1 MKCAPGERSAFR
13 AFHLAVESLVPQV
26 IGDAA
31 RTTHGK
37 APQKDLQDQH
47 NTGRGRWIQPE
58 SPACWDQQDQPSS
71 GFVPAKQF
79 DPGLKSCR
87 AADHNQRDLKNPSQG
102 LMVPAVSGRVVFL
115 PALTLMLDAEA
126 PAKPTEQNNGL
137 PQAANAEQR
146 RIAAIDIGTNSF
158 HLLVAAVDPTLRTF
172 RIIQAEKV
180 TTRLGERDPVTG
192 ELTAAAMQ
200 RGYET
205 LRQFRDLSAS
215 HQVEQI
221 VTAATSAVREAPNGR
236 DFLQTV
242 LDDLDMEV
250 DLVSGPE
257 EARLIYLGVL
267 SGMPFGDR
275 PHLLLDIGGG
285 STELILADGRDARAL
300 TSTRVGAVRLQRDF
314 VRDDPMPPKRR
325 AFLQAFIQ
333 GSLEPAVDKVRRRI
347 KPGERPVLVAT
358 SGTAMA
364 IGSLAASEE
373 ERPPRKLHGYRLT
386 RERLDRVVDR
396 LITMTPAQRRELAP
410 INDRRAEIIV
420 PGALILQTTMKML
433 GVEDLVL
440 SERALREGLIVDWML
455 RHGLLEDR
463 FSFQSSIRQRTVIHQ
478 VQRFAVNQ
486 SRAERVA
493 NHALSLFDAT
503 GGVMHDDSGE
513 GRELLWAAAML
524 HSCGQHINISA
535 YHKHS
540 WYLIR
545 HGELLGYSE
554 AEHLMVAAI
563 ARYHR
568 RSLPK
573 KRHESWQVLATRE
586 NRRCVHQMAILLRLA
601 AALDRRPEP
610 VISALRIHAV
620 KGVLH
625 LELVPDRV
633 NQNVSLEQWSL
644 ESCSEVV
651 WEAVGVKLRVSVQG

>member
-1 MKCAPGERSAFR
+1 MAS
-13 AFHLAVESLVPQV
+13 
-26 IGDAA
+26 
-31 RTTHGK
+31 
-37 APQKDLQDQH
+37 
-47 NTGRGRWIQPE
+47 
-58 SPACWDQQDQPSS
+58 
-71 GFVPAKQF
+71 
-79 DPGLKSCR
+79 
-87 AADHNQRDLKNPSQG
+87 
-102 LMVPAVSGRVVFL
+102 AVSVRVDFIA
-115 PALTLMLDAEA
+115 ALTLMLDAKA
-126 PAKPTEQNNGL
+126 PAQPTEQNNGAS
-137 PQAANAEQR
+137 QAVNADQR

-158 HLLVAAVDPTLRTF
+158 HLLVAAVDPKLRTF
-172 RIIQAEKV
+172 RIIQAEKA
-180 TTRLGERDPVTG
+180 TTRLGERDPETG
-192 ELTAAAMQ
+192 ELTEAAMQ
-200 RGYET
+200 RGLET
-205 LRQFRDLSAS
+205 LRQFRDLAAS
-215 HQVEQI
+215 HRVEQI

-236 DFLQTV
+236 DFLQTI
-242 LDDLDMEV
+242 LDDLGMEV

-314 VRDDPMPPKRR
+314 VRDDPMPPQRR
-325 AFLQAFIQ
+325 SFLQAFIQ

-347 KPGERPVLVAT
+347 KPGETPVLVAT

-373 ERPPRKLHGYRLT
+373 ERPPRKLHGYRVT
-386 RERLDRVVDR
+386 RQSLNQVVDR

-433 GVEDLVL
+433 GVEEFVL

-455 RHGLLEDR
+455 RQGLLEDR
-463 FSFQSSIRQRTVIHQ
+463 FSFQSSIRQRTVLHQ

-486 SRAERVA
+486 IRAERVA
-493 NHALSLFDAT
+493 SHALSLYDAT
-503 GGVMHDDSGE
+503 RGVMHDDSGE

-524 HSCGQHINISA
+524 HTCGQHINISA
-535 YHKHS
+535 YHKHT

-573 KRHESWQVLATRE
+573 KRHESWQLVATRD
-586 NRRCVHQMAILLRLA
+586 NRRCVHQMALLLRLA

-620 KGVLH
+620 KGSLD
-625 LELVPDRV
+625 LEIVPERV

-644 ESCSEVV
+644 EGCAEVV
-651 WEAVGVKLRVSVQG
+651 KEAVGVNLRVRVQG

>member
-1 MKCAPGERSAFR
+1 MAS
-13 AFHLAVESLVPQV
+13 
-26 IGDAA
+26 
-31 RTTHGK
+31 
-37 APQKDLQDQH
+37 
-47 NTGRGRWIQPE
+47 
-58 SPACWDQQDQPSS
+58 
-71 GFVPAKQF
+71 
-79 DPGLKSCR
+79 
-87 AADHNQRDLKNPSQG
+87 
-102 LMVPAVSGRVVFL
+102 AVSGRVDFIA
-115 PALTLMLDAEA
+115 ALTLMLDAKA
-126 PAKPTEQNNGL
+126 PAQPTEQNNGAS
-137 PQAANAEQR
+137 QAVNADQR

-158 HLLVAAVDPTLRTF
+158 HLLVAAVDPKLRTF
-172 RIIQAEKV
+172 RIIQAEKA
-180 TTRLGERDPVTG
+180 TTRLGERDPETG
-192 ELTAAAMQ
+192 ELTEAAMQ
-200 RGYET
+200 RGLET
-205 LRQFRDLSAS
+205 LRQFRDLAAS
-215 HQVEQI
+215 HRVEQI

-236 DFLQTV
+236 DFLQTI
-242 LDDLDMEV
+242 LDDLGMEV

-314 VRDDPMPPKRR
+314 VRDDPMPPQRR
-325 AFLQAFIQ
+325 SFLKAFIQ

-347 KPGERPVLVAT
+347 KPGETPVLVAT

-373 ERPPRKLHGYRLT
+373 ERPPRKLHGYRVT
-386 RERLDRVVDR
+386 RQRLDNVVDR

-433 GVEDLVL
+433 GVEDFVL

-455 RHGLLEDR
+455 RQGLLEDR

-493 NHALSLFDAT
+493 SHALSLYDAT
-503 GGVMHDDSGE
+503 RGVMHDDSGE

-524 HSCGQHINISA
+524 HTCGQHINISA
-535 YHKHS
+535 YHKHT

-573 KRHESWQVLATRE
+573 KRHESWQLVATRD
-586 NRRCVHQMAILLRLA
+586 NRRCVHQMALLLRLA

-620 KGVLH
+620 KGSLD
-625 LELVPDRV
+625 LEIVPERV

-644 ESCSEVV
+644 EGCAEVV
-651 WEAVGVKLRVSVQG
+651 KEAVGVNLRVRVQG

>member
-1 MKCAPGERSAFR
+1 
-13 AFHLAVESLVPQV
+13 
-26 IGDAA
+26 
-31 RTTHGK
+31 
-37 APQKDLQDQH
+37 
-47 NTGRGRWIQPE
+47 
-58 SPACWDQQDQPSS
+58 
-71 GFVPAKQF
+71 
-79 DPGLKSCR
+79 
-87 AADHNQRDLKNPSQG
+87 
-102 LMVPAVSGRVVFL
+102 
-115 PALTLMLDAEA
+115 MLDAVSESTA
-126 PAKPTEQNNGL
+126 PAGSQPTRSSAQT
-137 PQAANAEQR
+137 R
-146 RIAAIDIGTNSF
+146 RVAAIDIGTNST
-158 HLLVAAVDPTLRTF
+158 HLLVASVDTTLGTF
-172 RIIQAEKV
+172 SIEQAEKS
-180 TTRLGERDPVTG
+180 TTRLGERDPDSG
-192 ELTAAAMQ
+192 ELTSAGMQ

-205 LRQFRDLSAS
+205 LRRFRDLAIS
-215 HQVEQI
+215 HDVEQI

-236 DFLQTV
+236 EFLQSIQDG
-242 LDDLDMEV
+242 LGMDV

-267 SGMPFGDR
+267 SGMSFGDR

-314 VRDDPMPPKRR
+314 VKDDPIPPQRR
-325 AFLQAFIQ
+325 SFLQAFIQ
-333 GSLEPAVDKVRRRI
+333 GSLEPAVDKVHRRI
-347 KPGERPVLVAT
+347 KPGEIPVLVAT

-364 IGSLAASEE
+364 IGALAASEDD
-373 ERPPRKLHGYRLT
+373 RPPLKLHGYRVS
-386 RERLDRVVDR
+386 RQRLDRVVEK
-396 LITMTPAQRRELAP
+396 LVTMTPEQRRDLSP

-420 PGALILQTTMKML
+420 PGALILQTTMQML
-433 GVEDLVL
+433 GVDELVL

-486 SRAERVA
+486 RRAERVA
-493 NHALSLFDAT
+493 THALSLYDAT
-503 GGVMHDDSGE
+503 EGLMHQDDGQ

-524 HSCGQHINISA
+524 HACGQHINLSA

-573 KRHESWQVLATRE
+573 KRHESWQALVTRD
-586 NRRCVHQMAILLRLA
+586 NRRRVSEMALLLRLA

-610 VISALRIHAV
+610 VVASLRV
-620 KGVLH
+620 NTTPDVLD
-625 LELVPDRV
+625 LVLVPERL
-633 NQNVSLEQWSL
+633 NQNLSLEQWSL
-644 ESCSEVV
+644 ESCAEVV
-651 WEAVGVKLRVSVQG
+651 REASGVKLRVSVQG

>member
-1 MKCAPGERSAFR
+1 MAS
-13 AFHLAVESLVPQV
+13 
-26 IGDAA
+26 
-31 RTTHGK
+31 
-37 APQKDLQDQH
+37 
-47 NTGRGRWIQPE
+47 
-58 SPACWDQQDQPSS
+58 
-71 GFVPAKQF
+71 
-79 DPGLKSCR
+79 
-87 AADHNQRDLKNPSQG
+87 
-102 LMVPAVSGRVVFL
+102 AVSGRVDFIA
-115 PALTLMLDAEA
+115 ALTLMLDAKA
-126 PAKPTEQNNGL
+126 PAQPTEQNNGAS
-137 PQAANAEQR
+137 QAVNADQR

-158 HLLVAAVDPTLRTF
+158 HLLVAAVDPKLRTF
-172 RIIQAEKV
+172 RIIQAEKA
-180 TTRLGERDPVTG
+180 TTRLGERDPETG

-200 RGYET
+200 RGLET
-205 LRQFRDLSAS
+205 LRQFRDLAAS
-215 HQVEQI
+215 HRVEQI

-236 DFLQTV
+236 DFLQTI
-242 LDDLDMEV
+242 LDDLGMEV

-267 SGMPFGDR
+267 SGMPFGAR

-314 VRDDPMPPKRR
+314 VRDDPMPPQRR
-325 AFLQAFIQ
+325 SFLQAFIQ

-347 KPGERPVLVAT
+347 KPGETPVLVAT

-373 ERPPRKLHGYRLT
+373 ERPPRKLHGYRVT
-386 RERLDRVVDR
+386 RQSLNQVVDR

-433 GVEDLVL
+433 GVEEFVL

-455 RHGLLEDR
+455 RQGLLEDR
-463 FSFQSSIRQRTVIHQ
+463 FSFQSSIRQRTVLHQ

-493 NHALSLFDAT
+493 SHALSLYDAT
-503 GGVMHDDSGE
+503 RGVMHDDSGE

-524 HSCGQHINISA
+524 HTCGQHINISA
-535 YHKHS
+535 YHKHT

-573 KRHESWQVLATRE
+573 KRHESWQLVATRD
-586 NRRCVHQMAILLRLA
+586 NRRCVHQMALLLRLA

-620 KGVLH
+620 KGSLD
-625 LELVPDRV
+625 LEIVPERV

-644 ESCSEVV
+644 EGCAEVV
-651 WEAVGVKLRVSVQG
+651 KEAVGVNLRVRVQG

>member
-1 MKCAPGERSAFR
+1 MAS
-13 AFHLAVESLVPQV
+13 
-26 IGDAA
+26 
-31 RTTHGK
+31 
-37 APQKDLQDQH
+37 
-47 NTGRGRWIQPE
+47 
-58 SPACWDQQDQPSS
+58 
-71 GFVPAKQF
+71 
-79 DPGLKSCR
+79 
-87 AADHNQRDLKNPSQG
+87 
-102 LMVPAVSGRVVFL
+102 AVSVRVDFIA
-115 PALTLMLDAEA
+115 ALTLMLDAKA
-126 PAKPTEQNNGL
+126 PAQPTEQNNGAS
-137 PQAANAEQR
+137 QAVNADQR

-158 HLLVAAVDPTLRTF
+158 HLLVAAVDPKLRTF
-172 RIIQAEKV
+172 RIIQAEKA
-180 TTRLGERDPVTG
+180 TTRLGERDPETG

-200 RGYET
+200 RGLET
-205 LRQFRDLSAS
+205 LRQFRDLAAS
-215 HQVEQI
+215 HRVEQI

-236 DFLQTV
+236 DFLQTI
-242 LDDLDMEV
+242 LDDLGMEV

-314 VRDDPMPPKRR
+314 VRDDPMPPQRR
-325 AFLQAFIQ
+325 SFLQAFIQ

-347 KPGERPVLVAT
+347 KPGETPVLVAT

-373 ERPPRKLHGYRLT
+373 ERPPRKLHGYCVT
-386 RERLDRVVDR
+386 RQRLDQVVDR

-433 GVEDLVL
+433 GVEEFVL

-455 RHGLLEDR
+455 RQGLLEDR
-463 FSFQSSIRQRTVIHQ
+463 FSFQSSIRQRTVLHQ

-493 NHALSLFDAT
+493 SHALSLYDAT
-503 GGVMHDDSGE
+503 RGVMHDDSGE

-524 HSCGQHINISA
+524 HTCGQHINISA
-535 YHKHS
+535 YHKHT

-573 KRHESWQVLATRE
+573 KRHESWQLVATRD
-586 NRRCVHQMAILLRLA
+586 NRRCVHQMALLLRLA

-620 KGVLH
+620 KGSLD
-625 LELVPDRV
+625 LEIVPERV

-644 ESCSEVV
+644 EGCAEVV
-651 WEAVGVKLRVSVQG
+651 KEAVGVNLRVRVQG

>member
-1 MKCAPGERSAFR
+1 MAS
-13 AFHLAVESLVPQV
+13 
-26 IGDAA
+26 
-31 RTTHGK
+31 
-37 APQKDLQDQH
+37 
-47 NTGRGRWIQPE
+47 
-58 SPACWDQQDQPSS
+58 
-71 GFVPAKQF
+71 
-79 DPGLKSCR
+79 
-87 AADHNQRDLKNPSQG
+87 
-102 LMVPAVSGRVVFL
+102 AVSGRVDFIA
-115 PALTLMLDAEA
+115 ALTLMLDAKA
-126 PAKPTEQNNGL
+126 PAQPTEQNNGAS
-137 PQAANAEQR
+137 QAVNADQC

-158 HLLVAAVDPTLRTF
+158 HLLVAAVDPKLRTF
-172 RIIQAEKV
+172 RIIQAEKA
-180 TTRLGERDPVTG
+180 TTRLGERDPETG

-200 RGYET
+200 RGLDT
-205 LRQFRDLSAS
+205 LRQFRDLAAS
-215 HQVEQI
+215 HRVEQI

-236 DFLQTV
+236 DFLQTI
-242 LDDLDMEV
+242 LDDLGMEV

-314 VRDDPMPPKRR
+314 VRDDPMPPQRR
-325 AFLQAFIQ
+325 SFLQAFIQ

-347 KPGERPVLVAT
+347 RPGETPVLVAT

-373 ERPPRKLHGYRLT
+373 ERPPRKLHGYRVT
-386 RERLDRVVDR
+386 RQSLNQVVDR

-433 GVEDLVL
+433 GVEEFVL

-455 RHGLLEDR
+455 RQGLLEDR
-463 FSFQSSIRQRTVIHQ
+463 FSFQSSIRQRTVLHQ

-493 NHALSLFDAT
+493 SHALSLYDAT
-503 GGVMHDDSGE
+503 RGVMHDDSGE

-535 YHKHS
+535 YHKHT

-573 KRHESWQVLATRE
+573 KRHESWQLVATRD
-586 NRRCVHQMAILLRLA
+586 NRRCVHQMALLLRLA

-620 KGVLH
+620 KGSLD
-625 LELVPDRV
+625 LEIVPERV

-644 ESCSEVV
+644 EGCAEVV
-651 WEAVGVKLRVSVQG
+651 KEAVGVNLRVRVQG

>member
-1 MKCAPGERSAFR
+1 MA
-13 AFHLAVESLVPQV
+13 
-26 IGDAA
+26 
-31 RTTHGK
+31 T
-37 APQKDLQDQH
+37 
-47 NTGRGRWIQPE
+47 
-58 SPACWDQQDQPSS
+58 
-71 GFVPAKQF
+71 
-79 DPGLKSCR
+79 
-87 AADHNQRDLKNPSQG
+87 
-102 LMVPAVSGRVVFL
+102 AVSGRVDFIA
-115 PALTLMLDAEA
+115 ALTLMLDAKA
-126 PAKPTEQNNGL
+126 PAQPTEQNNGVS
-137 PQAANAEQR
+137 QAVNADLR

-158 HLLVAAVDPTLRTF
+158 HLLVAAVDPKLRTF
-172 RIIQAEKV
+172 RIIQAEKA
-180 TTRLGERDPVTG
+180 TTRLGERDPETG
-192 ELTAAAMQ
+192 ELTEAAMQ
-200 RGYET
+200 RGLET
-205 LRQFRDLSAS
+205 LRQFRDLAAS
-215 HQVEQI
+215 HRVEQI

-236 DFLQTV
+236 DFLQTI
-242 LDDLDMEV
+242 LDDLGMEV

-314 VRDDPMPPKRR
+314 VRDDPMPPQRR
-325 AFLQAFIQ
+325 SFLQAFIQ

-347 KPGERPVLVAT
+347 KPGETPVLVAT

-373 ERPPRKLHGYRLT
+373 ERPPRKLHGYCVT
-386 RERLDRVVDR
+386 RQSLNQVVDR
-396 LITMTPAQRRELAP
+396 LITMTPAQRRDLAP

-433 GVEDLVL
+433 GVGEFVL

-455 RHGLLEDR
+455 RQGLLEDR
-463 FSFQSSIRQRTVIHQ
+463 FSFQSSIRQRTVLHQ

-493 NHALSLFDAT
+493 SHALSLYDAT
-503 GGVMHDDSGE
+503 RGVMHDDSGE

-524 HSCGQHINISA
+524 HTCGQHINISA
-535 YHKHS
+535 YHKHT

-573 KRHESWQVLATRE
+573 KRHESWQLVATRD
-586 NRRCVHQMAILLRLA
+586 NRRCVHQMALLLRLA

-620 KGVLH
+620 KGSLD
-625 LELVPDRV
+625 LEIVPERV

-644 ESCSEVV
+644 EGCAEVV
-651 WEAVGVKLRVSVQG
+651 KEAVGVNLRVRVQG

>member
-1 MKCAPGERSAFR
+1 MAS
-13 AFHLAVESLVPQV
+13 
-26 IGDAA
+26 
-31 RTTHGK
+31 
-37 APQKDLQDQH
+37 
-47 NTGRGRWIQPE
+47 
-58 SPACWDQQDQPSS
+58 
-71 GFVPAKQF
+71 
-79 DPGLKSCR
+79 
-87 AADHNQRDLKNPSQG
+87 
-102 LMVPAVSGRVVFL
+102 AVSVRVDFIA
-115 PALTLMLDAEA
+115 ALTLMLDAKA
-126 PAKPTEQNNGL
+126 PAQPTEQNNGAS
-137 PQAANAEQR
+137 QAVNADQR

-158 HLLVAAVDPTLRTF
+158 HLLVAAVDPKLRTF
-172 RIIQAEKV
+172 RIIQAEKA
-180 TTRLGERDPVTG
+180 TTRLGERDPETG
-192 ELTAAAMQ
+192 ELTEAAMQ
-200 RGYET
+200 RGLET
-205 LRQFRDLSAS
+205 LRQFRDLAAS
-215 HQVEQI
+215 HRVEQI

-236 DFLQTV
+236 DFLQTI
-242 LDDLDMEV
+242 LDDLGMEV

-314 VRDDPMPPKRR
+314 VRDDPMPPQRR
-325 AFLQAFIQ
+325 SFLQAFIQ

-347 KPGERPVLVAT
+347 KPGETPVLVAT

-373 ERPPRKLHGYRLT
+373 ERPPRKLHGYCVT
-386 RERLDRVVDR
+386 RQSLNQVVDR

-433 GVEDLVL
+433 GVEEFVL

-455 RHGLLEDR
+455 RQGLLEDR
-463 FSFQSSIRQRTVIHQ
+463 FSFQSSIRQRTVLHQ

-493 NHALSLFDAT
+493 SHALSLYDAT
-503 GGVMHDDSGE
+503 RGVMHDDSGE

-524 HSCGQHINISA
+524 HACGQHINISA
-535 YHKHS
+535 YHKHT

-573 KRHESWQVLATRE
+573 KRHESWQLVATRD
-586 NRRCVHQMAILLRLA
+586 NRRCVHQMALLLRLA

-620 KGVLH
+620 KGSLD
-625 LELVPDRV
+625 LEIVPERV

-644 ESCSEVV
+644 EGCAEVV
-651 WEAVGVKLRVSVQG
+651 KEAVGVNLRVRVQG

>member
-1 MKCAPGERSAFR
+1 MPEGETAAPVPGASTAMALSA
-13 AFHLAVESLVPQV
+13 
-26 IGDAA
+26 
-31 RTTHGK
+31 
-37 APQKDLQDQH
+37 
-47 NTGRGRWIQPE
+47 TGR
-58 SPACWDQQDQPSS
+58 
-71 GFVPAKQF
+71 
-79 DPGLKSCR
+79 
-87 AADHNQRDLKNPSQG
+87 SQSING
-102 LMVPAVSGRVVFL
+102 HSFRRV
-115 PALTLMLDAEA
+115 
-126 PAKPTEQNNGL
+126 
-137 PQAANAEQR
+137 
-146 RIAAIDIGTNSF
+146 AAIDIGTNST
-158 HLLVAAVDPTLRTF
+158 HLLVASVDTTLRTF
-172 RIIQAEKV
+172 RIDQAEKS
-180 TTRLGERDPVTG
+180 TTRLGERDPDTG
-192 ELTAAAMQ
+192 HLADAAMQ

-205 LRQFRDLSAS
+205 LRRFRDLAAS

-236 DFLQTV
+236 DFLERIKEG
-242 LDDLDMEV
+242 LDLDV

-314 VRDDPMPPKRR
+314 VKDDPIPPQRR
-325 AFLQAFIQ
+325 AFLKAFIQ
-333 GSLEPAVDKVRRRI
+333 GSLEPAVDKVHRRI
-347 KPGERPVLVAT
+347 KPGEIPVLVAT

-364 IGSLAASEE
+364 IGALAASEDD
-373 ERPPRKLHGYRLT
+373 RPPLKLHGYRIS
-386 RERLDRVVDR
+386 RQRLDRVVEK
-396 LITMTPAQRRELAP
+396 LVEMSPEQRRDLAP

-420 PGALILQTTMKML
+420 PGALILQTTMQML
-433 GVEDLVL
+433 AVEELVL

-486 SRAERVA
+486 RRAERVA
-493 NHALSLFDAT
+493 SHALTLYDNT
-503 GGVMHDDSGE
+503 RGLMHQDSGE

-524 HSCGQHINISA
+524 HACGQHINLSA

-573 KRHESWQVLATRE
+573 KRHESWQALATRDD
-586 NRRCVHQMAILLRLA
+586 RRLVSEMALMLRLA

-610 VISALRIHAV
+610 VVESVR
-620 KGVLH
+620 VLASSGK
-625 LELVPDRV
+625 LKIELVPERL
-633 NQNVSLEQWSL
+633 NQNLSLEQWSL
-644 ESCSEVV
+644 ESCAEVLR
-651 WEAVGVKLRVSVQG
+651 EASGVKLIVSVQG

>member
-1 MKCAPGERSAFR
+1 
-13 AFHLAVESLVPQV
+13 
-26 IGDAA
+26 
-31 RTTHGK
+31 
-37 APQKDLQDQH
+37 
-47 NTGRGRWIQPE
+47 
-58 SPACWDQQDQPSS
+58 
-71 GFVPAKQF
+71 
-79 DPGLKSCR
+79 
-87 AADHNQRDLKNPSQG
+87 
-102 LMVPAVSGRVVFL
+102 
-115 PALTLMLDAEA
+115 MLDAEA

-158 HLLVAAVDPTLRTF
+158 HLLVAAVDPKLRTF
-172 RIIQAEKV
+172 RIIQAEKA
-180 TTRLGERDPVTG
+180 TTRLGERDPETG

-205 LRQFRDLSAS
+205 LRQFRDLAAS

-573 KRHESWQVLATRE
+573 KRHESWQVLGTRE

-651 WEAVGVKLRVSVQG
+651 REAVGVKLRVSVQG

>member
-1 MKCAPGERSAFR
+1 MAS
-13 AFHLAVESLVPQV
+13 
-26 IGDAA
+26 
-31 RTTHGK
+31 
-37 APQKDLQDQH
+37 
-47 NTGRGRWIQPE
+47 
-58 SPACWDQQDQPSS
+58 
-71 GFVPAKQF
+71 
-79 DPGLKSCR
+79 
-87 AADHNQRDLKNPSQG
+87 
-102 LMVPAVSGRVVFL
+102 AVSGRVDSIA
-115 PALTLMLDAEA
+115 ALTLMLDAKA
-126 PAKPTEQNNGL
+126 PAQPTEQNNGAS
-137 PQAANAEQR
+137 QAVNADQR

-158 HLLVAAVDPTLRTF
+158 HLLVAAVDPKLRTF
-172 RIIQAEKV
+172 RIIQAEKA
-180 TTRLGERDPVTG
+180 TTRLGERDPETG
-192 ELTAAAMQ
+192 ELTEAAMQ
-200 RGYET
+200 RGLET
-205 LRQFRDLSAS
+205 LRQFRDLAAS
-215 HQVEQI
+215 HRVEQI

-236 DFLQTV
+236 DFLQTI
-242 LDDLDMEV
+242 LDDLGMEV

-314 VRDDPMPPKRR
+314 VRDDPMPPQRR
-325 AFLQAFIQ
+325 SFLQAFIQ

-347 KPGERPVLVAT
+347 KPGETPVLVAT

-373 ERPPRKLHGYRLT
+373 ERPPRKLHGYRVT
-386 RERLDRVVDR
+386 RQSLNQVVDR
-396 LITMTPAQRRELAP
+396 LITMTPAQRRDLAP

-433 GVEDLVL
+433 GVGEFVL

-455 RHGLLEDR
+455 RQGLLEDR
-463 FSFQSSIRQRTVIHQ
+463 FSFQSSIRQRTVLHQ

-493 NHALSLFDAT
+493 SHALSLYDAT
-503 GGVMHDDSGE
+503 RGVMHDDSGE

-524 HSCGQHINISA
+524 HTCGQHINISA
-535 YHKHS
+535 YHKHT

-573 KRHESWQVLATRE
+573 KRHESWQLVATRD
-586 NRRCVHQMAILLRLA
+586 NRRCVHQMALLLRLA

-620 KGVLH
+620 KGSLD
-625 LELVPDRV
+625 LEIVPERV

-644 ESCSEVV
+644 EGCAEVV
-651 WEAVGVKLRVSVQG
+651 KEAVGVNLRVRVQG

>member
-1 MKCAPGERSAFR
+1 MAS
-13 AFHLAVESLVPQV
+13 
-26 IGDAA
+26 
-31 RTTHGK
+31 
-37 APQKDLQDQH
+37 
-47 NTGRGRWIQPE
+47 
-58 SPACWDQQDQPSS
+58 
-71 GFVPAKQF
+71 
-79 DPGLKSCR
+79 
-87 AADHNQRDLKNPSQG
+87 
-102 LMVPAVSGRVVFL
+102 AVSGRVDFIA
-115 PALTLMLDAEA
+115 ALTLMLDAKA
-126 PAKPTEQNNGL
+126 PAQPTEQNNGVS
-137 PQAANAEQR
+137 QAVNADLR

-158 HLLVAAVDPTLRTF
+158 HLLVAAVDPKLRTF
-172 RIIQAEKV
+172 RIIQAEKA
-180 TTRLGERDPVTG
+180 TTRLGERDPETG
-192 ELTAAAMQ
+192 ELTEAAMQ
-200 RGYET
+200 RGLET
-205 LRQFRDLSAS
+205 LRQFRDLAAS
-215 HQVEQI
+215 HRVEQI

-236 DFLQTV
+236 DFLQTI
-242 LDDLDMEV
+242 LDDLGMEV

-314 VRDDPMPPKRR
+314 VRDDPMPPQRR
-325 AFLQAFIQ
+325 SFLQAFIQ

-347 KPGERPVLVAT
+347 KPGETPVLVAT

-373 ERPPRKLHGYRLT
+373 ERPPRKLHGYCVT
-386 RERLDRVVDR
+386 RQSLNQVVDR

-433 GVEDLVL
+433 GVEEFVL

-455 RHGLLEDR
+455 RQGLLEDR
-463 FSFQSSIRQRTVIHQ
+463 FSFQSSIRQRTVLHQ

-493 NHALSLFDAT
+493 SHALSLYDAT
-503 GGVMHDDSGE
+503 RGVMHDDSGE

-524 HSCGQHINISA
+524 HTCGQHINISA
-535 YHKHS
+535 YHKHT

-573 KRHESWQVLATRE
+573 KRHESWQLVATRD
-586 NRRCVHQMAILLRLA
+586 NRRCVHQMALLLRLA

-620 KGVLH
+620 KGSLD
-625 LELVPDRV
+625 LEIVPERV

-644 ESCSEVV
+644 EGCAEVV
-651 WEAVGVKLRVSVQG
+651 KEAVGVNLRVRVQG

>member
-1 MKCAPGERSAFR
+1 MLDG
-13 AFHLAVESLVPQV
+13 QT
-26 IGDAA
+26 AA
-31 RTTHGK
+31 QAGTKRPLTPTPEATTHRSISG
-37 APQKDLQDQH
+37 
-47 NTGRGRWIQPE
+47 QP
-58 SPACWDQQDQPSS
+58 
-71 GFVPAKQF
+71 
-79 DPGLKSCR
+79 LR
-87 AADHNQRDLKNPSQG
+87 
-102 LMVPAVSGRVVFL
+102 RV
-115 PALTLMLDAEA
+115 
-126 PAKPTEQNNGL
+126 
-137 PQAANAEQR
+137 
-146 RIAAIDIGTNSF
+146 AAIDIGTNST
-158 HLLVAAVDPTLRTF
+158 HLLVASVDTTLRTF
-172 RIIQAEKV
+172 RIDQAEKS
-180 TTRLGERDPVTG
+180 TTRLGERDPDSG
-192 ELTAAAMQ
+192 ALTEAAMQ

-205 LRQFRDLSAS
+205 LRRFRDLAAS
-215 HQVEQI
+215 HEVEQV

-236 DFLQTV
+236 DFLQRIKDG
-242 LDDLDMEV
+242 LGMEV

-267 SGMPFGDR
+267 SGMTFGDR

-314 VRDDPMPPKRR
+314 VKDDPIPPMRR

-333 GSLEPAVDKVRRRI
+333 GSLEPAVDKVHRRI
-347 KPGERPVLVAT
+347 KPGEIPVLVAT

-364 IGSLAASEE
+364 IGALAASEDD
-373 ERPPRKLHGYRLT
+373 RPPLKLHGYRVS
-386 RERLDRVVDR
+386 RQRLDRVVEK
-396 LITMTPAQRRELAP
+396 LVAMTPEQRRELAP

-420 PGALILQTTMKML
+420 PGALILQTTMKTL
-433 GVEDLVL
+433 AVDELVL

-486 SRAERVA
+486 RRAERVA
-493 NHALSLFDAT
+493 SHALSLYDHT
-503 GGVMHDDSGE
+503 RGVMHDDDGQ

-524 HSCGQHINISA
+524 HACGQHINLSA

-573 KRHESWQVLATRE
+573 KRHESWQALVLRE
-586 NRRCVHQMAILLRLA
+586 HRRMVQDMALLLRLA

-610 VISALRIHAV
+610 VVASLRV
-620 KGVLH
+620 KAKPGLLS
-625 LELVPDRV
+625 LELVPERL
-633 NQNVSLEQWSL
+633 NQNLSLEQWSL
-644 ESCSEVV
+644 ESCADVLR
-651 WEAVGVKLRVSVQG
+651 EASGVKLMVNVQE